1 MSECHEQKKRAIYNE
16 TEERK
21 RMKKINE
28 HKHIS
33 TKRIFFSFFFITILY
48 LIFIYALYRMSNRFL
63 ETRE

>member
-33 TKRIFFSFFFITILY
+33 TKRIFSHFFHNYTLFDFYLCFISDVQP
-48 LIFIYALYRMSNRFL
+48 FFGDP
-63 ETRE
+63 